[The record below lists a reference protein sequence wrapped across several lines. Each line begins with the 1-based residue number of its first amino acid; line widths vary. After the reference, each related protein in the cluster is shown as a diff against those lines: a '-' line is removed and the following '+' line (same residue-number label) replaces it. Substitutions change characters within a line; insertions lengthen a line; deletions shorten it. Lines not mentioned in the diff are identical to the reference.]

1 MPETIATAD
10 TDPRPNALNGGVGGG
25 VGEEDVKPNVENA
38 SSSQNVNVNNAG
50 KGSTSSST
58 KQHQQQS
65 AKADVAAGQ
74 AHASPKKRRKVNH
87 GMCCAVV
94 GVTSQRERGDAD

>member
-10 TDPRPNALNGGVGGG
+10 PDPKPNALTG

-38 SSSQNVNVNNAG
+38 SSSQGVNIGG

-58 KQHQQQS
+58 EQHQQHP
-65 AKADVAAGQ
+65 AKADAAAGQ

-94 GVTSQRERGDAD
+94 SCNG

>member
-10 TDPRPNALNGGVGGG
+10 PDHKPNALNGGG
-25 VGEEDVKPNVENA
+25 VGEEDVKPTVENA
-38 SSSQNVNVNNAG
+38 SSSQNANVNNAG
-50 KGSTSSST
+50 KGSTSST
-58 KQHQQQS
+58 EQHQQHP
-65 AKADVAAGQ
+65 AKADGAAGQ

-94 GVTSQRERGDAD
+94 V